1 VSVRPFRPADA
12 GGVVDVLAAVVPY
25 LVTTAEAFAWQMAFG
40 DEAPE
45 KQRVWVATDGA
56 RVVGFVRAGLA
67 VTTENRAF
75 VIPFVL
81 PAARCRGLGTALV
94 AAGEAYVRSL
104 GATSVRSWV
113 VDDAASAAFATRR
126 GFAPGMAATFQSL
139 DLGAFDVPRPRPASG
154 VEVLPGTALDD
165 PHPLYLLDAEATRD
179 IPSYDGDGID
189 FATWRMRSWDRP
201 DIDHALTT
209 VVTVDGAVA
218 GYTLVQT
225 DRHDRYWSAMTGI
238 LRAHRGR
245 GFAMLAKADS
255 LGRAR
260 DAGYRIAY
268 TANDETN
275 APMLAV
281 NRALGYRP
289 AATQWRYD
297 RALQLR

>member
-1 VSVRPFRPADA
+1 VTVRPFRPADA
-12 GGVVDVLAAVVPY
+12 GGVVDVLAEVVPY
-25 LVTTAEAFAWQMAFG
+25 LVTTAEAFAWQLALG
-40 DEAPE
+40 DDAPE
-45 KQRVWVATDGA
+45 KQRVWVAEDGS
-56 RVVGFVRAGLA
+56 RIVGFVRAGLA
-67 VTTENRAF
+67 VATENRAF

-81 PAARCRGLGTALV
+81 PSARRSGIGTALV
-94 AAGEAYVRSL
+94 TAGEAYIRSL

-113 VDDAASAAFATRR
+113 VDDPASARFASDR
-126 GFAPGMAATFQSL
+126 GFTPGLAATFQSL
-139 DLGAFDVPRPRPASG
+139 DLGTFAVPRPRPPAG

-165 PHPLYLLDAEATRD
+165 PRPLYLLDAEATRD

-189 FATWRMRSWDRP
+189 YATWRSRSWDRP
-201 DIDHALTT
+201 DIDRALTT

-218 GYTLVQT
+218 GYTLAQT
-225 DRHDRYWSAMTGI
+225 DRRDRYWSAMTGV

-245 GFAMLAKADS
+245 GLAMLAKVDS
-255 LGRAR
+255 LSRAR

-281 NRALGYRP
+281 NRTLGYRP

-297 RALQLR
+297 KAL